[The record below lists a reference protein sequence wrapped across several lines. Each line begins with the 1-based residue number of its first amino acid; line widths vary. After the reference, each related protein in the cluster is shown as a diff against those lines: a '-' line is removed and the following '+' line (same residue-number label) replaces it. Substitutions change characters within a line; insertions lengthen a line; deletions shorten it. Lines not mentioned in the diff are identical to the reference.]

1 MMKKM
6 IALLLLS
13 SINIAF
19 ADDIF
24 DVAKVVRITPRYQTL
39 STPTSQCQTVSEVV
53 PKEKSIAGSII
64 GGVAGGIIGS
74 QIGRGNGRVAAG
86 AVGAGVGA
94 VVGDRMQNDGSTEV
108 RNVQQCTQV
117 RNTQQVLEGYVATL
131 RYNGHETD
139 VFTNNQYNV
148 GDRVRV
154 RVGVFLD

>member
-1 MMKKM
+1 MKKI
-6 IALLLLS
+6 IAILLLS
-13 SINIAF
+13 SVNIAF
-19 ADDIF
+19 AEDIF
-24 DVAKVVRITPRYQTL
+24 DVAKVVRMTPRYQTL
-39 STPTSQCQTVSEVV
+39 TTPSSQCQTVSEVV
-53 PKEKSIAGSII
+53 PKEKSLAGSII

-74 QIGRGNGRVAAG
+74 QIGKGSGRVAAG

-94 VVGDRMQNDGSTEV
+94 IVGDRMQNDGSSEV

-117 RNTQQVLEGYVATL
+117 KTSQQVLEGYVATL

-154 RVGVFLD
+154 RVGVSLD

>member
-1 MMKKM
+1 MKKI

-13 SINIAF
+13 SVNIAF
-19 ADDIF
+19 AEDIF
-24 DVAKVVRITPRYQTL
+24 DVAKVVRMTPRYQTL
-39 STPTSQCQTVSEVV
+39 TTPSSQCQTVSEVV
-53 PKEKSIAGSII
+53 PKEKSLAGSII

-74 QIGRGNGRVAAG
+74 QIGKGSGRVAAG

-94 VVGDRMQNDGSTEV
+94 IVGDRMQNDGSSEV

-117 RNTQQVLEGYVATL
+117 KTSQQVLEGYVATL

-154 RVGVFLD
+154 RVGVSLD

>member
-1 MMKKM
+1 MKKI

-13 SINIAF
+13 SVNIAF
-19 ADDIF
+19 AEDIF
-24 DVAKVVRITPRYQTL
+24 DVAKVVRMTPRYQTV
-39 STPTSQCQTVSEVV
+39 STPSNQCQTVSEVV

-74 QIGRGNGRVAAG
+74 QIGKGSGRVAAG

-94 VVGDRMQNDGSTEV
+94 IVGDRVQNDGSSEV

-117 RNTQQVLEGYVATL
+117 KTSQQVLEGYVATL

-154 RVGVFLD
+154 RVGVSLD

>member
-1 MMKKM
+1 MKKI

-13 SINIAF
+13 SVNIAF
-19 ADDIF
+19 AEDIF
-24 DVAKVVRITPRYQTL
+24 DVAKVIRITPRYQTL
-39 STPTSQCQTVSEVV
+39 TTPSSQCQTVSEVV
-53 PKEKSIAGSII
+53 PKEKSLAGSII

-74 QIGRGNGRVAAG
+74 QIGKGSGRVAAG

-94 VVGDRMQNDGSTEV
+94 IVGDRVQNDGSSEV

-117 RNTQQVLEGYVATL
+117 KTSQQILEGYIATL

-154 RVGVFLD
+154 RVGVSLD

>member
-1 MMKKM
+1 MKKI

-13 SINIAF
+13 SVNIAF
-19 ADDIF
+19 AEDIF
-24 DVAKVVRITPRYQTL
+24 DVAKVIRITPRYQTL
-39 STPTSQCQTVSEVV
+39 TTPSSQCQTVSEVV

-74 QIGRGNGRVAAG
+74 QIGKGSGRVAAG

-94 VVGDRMQNDGSTEV
+94 IVGDRVQNDGSSEV

-117 RNTQQVLEGYVATL
+117 KNSQQILEGYIATL

-154 RVGVFLD
+154 RVGVSLD

>member
-1 MMKKM
+1 MKKI

-13 SINIAF
+13 SVNIAF
-19 ADDIF
+19 AEDIF
-24 DVAKVVRITPRYQTL
+24 DVAKVIRITPRYQTL
-39 STPTSQCQTVSEVV
+39 TTPSSQCQTVSEVV
-53 PKEKSIAGSII
+53 PKEKSLAGSII

-74 QIGRGNGRVAAG
+74 QIGKGSDRVAAG

-94 VVGDRMQNDGSTEV
+94 IVGDRVQNDGSSEV

-117 RNTQQVLEGYVATL
+117 KTSQQILEGYIATL

-154 RVGVFLD
+154 RVGVSLD

>member
-1 MMKKM
+1 MKKI
-6 IALLLLS
+6 IALILLTS
-13 SINIAF
+13 VNIAF

-24 DVAKVVRITPRYQTL
+24 DVAKVVRMTPRYQTV
-39 STPTSQCQTVSEVV
+39 STPSNHCQTVSEVV

-74 QIGRGNGRVAAG
+74 QIGKGNGKVAAG

-94 VVGDRMQNDGSTEV
+94 IVGDRMQNDGSSEV

-117 RNTQQVLEGYVATL
+117 RTSQEVLEGYVATL

>member
-1 MMKKM
+1 MKKI
-6 IALLLLS
+6 IAILLLS
-13 SINIAF
+13 SVNIAF
-19 ADDIF
+19 AEDIF
-24 DVAKVVRITPRYQTL
+24 DVAKVVRMTPRYQTL
-39 STPTSQCQTVSEVV
+39 TTPSSQCQTVSEVV
-53 PKEKSIAGSII
+53 PKEKSLAVSII

-74 QIGRGNGRVAAG
+74 QIGKGSGRVAAG

-94 VVGDRMQNDGSTEV
+94 IVGDRMQNDGSSEV

-117 RNTQQVLEGYVATL
+117 KTSQQVLEGYVATL

-154 RVGVFLD
+154 RVGVSLD

>member
-1 MMKKM
+1 MKKI

-13 SINIAF
+13 SVNIAF
-19 ADDIF
+19 AEDIF
-24 DVAKVVRITPRYQTL
+24 DVAKVIRITPRYQTL
-39 STPTSQCQTVSEVV
+39 TTPSSQCQTVSEVV
-53 PKEKSIAGSII
+53 PKEKSLAGSII

-74 QIGRGNGRVAAG
+74 QIGKGSGRVAAG

-94 VVGDRMQNDGSTEV
+94 IVGDRVQNDGSSEV

-117 RNTQQVLEGYVATL
+117 KTSQQILEGYIATL
-131 RYNGHETD
+131 RYNGHEAD

-154 RVGVFLD
+154 RVGVSLD